1 MKRDLSSNISLQSDS
16 NTNGLQSSQLQ
27 AKDISINKELKE
39 SGNSI
44 DSQNNYFQ
52 SQTYNE
58 HPSLKES
65 AKESSHVN
73 VIDKT
78 TSLKNSSS
86 IDETPSFA
94 LNSNSIEFTP
104 DTKDSLLVKGK
115 DNQLVGFNS
124 LPNAF
129 QKSNIDNMNMPSSGV
144 ENIIASGPNCQSGVE
159 AEKMCDT
166 SQVTCPPLPPE
177 TTEAI
182 TCRQTCPVQSHGKTL
197 CCKPRPKL
205 PCAKQTETTTLRP
218 LVLENDEIN
227 MNNFALTIV
236 PLDLPKQKKLPQ
248 TDPEFINLGNL
259 GEFGVG
265 DEANGTII
273 TGQEA
278 LDLLDFARKSN
289 ISEESI
295 AQQEDMHS

>member
-1 MKRDLSSNISLQSDS
+1 MKRDLSSNISIQSDS
-16 NTNGLQSSQLQ
+16 TTNGLQNSQLQ

-39 SGNSI
+39 IFNSI
-44 DSQNNYFQ
+44 DSQNKYSQ

-94 LNSNSIEFTP
+94 LNSNSIDFTP
-104 DTKDSLLVKGK
+104 DTKDALLVKGK

-129 QKSNIDNMNMPSSGV
+129 QKSNIENMKMPSSGV
-144 ENIIASGPNCQSGVE
+144 ENIIASDPNCQSGVE

-166 SQVTCPPLPPE
+166 SQVTCPPLPLE

-278 LDLLDFARKSN
+278 LDLLDFARRSN
-289 ISEESI
+289 ISEESV
-295 AQQEDMHS
+295 AQKEDMHS

>member
-1 MKRDLSSNISLQSDS
+1 MKRDLSSNISLQTDS
-16 NTNGLQSSQLQ
+16 NTNGLQNSQLQ

-39 SGNSI
+39 SVNSI
-44 DSQNNYFQ
+44 DSQNKYSQ

-65 AKESSHVN
+65 EKESSHVN

-78 TSLKNSSS
+78 NSLKNSSS
-86 IDETPSFA
+86 IDEKPSFV
-94 LNSNSIEFTP
+94 NSNSIEITP

-129 QKSNIDNMNMPSSGV
+129 QKSNIDNMKMPSSGV
-144 ENIIASGPNCQSGVE
+144 ENIIASDPNCQSGVE

>member
-1 MKRDLSSNISLQSDS
+1 MKRDISSNISLQSDS
-16 NTNGLQSSQLQ
+16 TTNGLQNSQLQ
-27 AKDISINKELKE
+27 AKDISINKEIKE
-39 SGNSI
+39 NLNSI
-44 DSQNNYFQ
+44 DNQNKYSQP
-52 SQTYNE
+52 QTINE
-58 HPSLKES
+58 HPNLKES
-65 AKESSHVN
+65 AKESSQVN
-73 VIDKT
+73 GIDKT

-86 IDETPSFA
+86 IDENPSFA

-129 QKSNIDNMNMPSSGV
+129 QKSNINNMKVPSSGV
-144 ENIIASGPNCQSGVE
+144 ENGIASDSNCQSGVE

-182 TCRQTCPVQSHGKTL
+182 TCRQTCPVQSHGKTI

-205 PCAKQTETTTLRP
+205 PCVKQTETTTLRP

-236 PLDLPKQKKLPQ
+236 PLDMPKQKKLPQ

-265 DEANGTII
+265 DEANGTIL

-278 LDLLDFARKSN
+278 LDLLDFARRSN
-289 ISEESI
+289 ASEESV
-295 AQQEDMHS
+295 AQPEDMHS

>member
-1 MKRDLSSNISLQSDS
+1 MKN
-16 NTNGLQSSQLQ
+16 SQLQ
-27 AKDISINKELKE
+27 PKDISINQETNK
-39 SGNSI
+39 SFNSI
-44 DSQNNYFQ
+44 ESQDKYSQSQNH
-52 SQTYNE
+52 NE

-65 AKESSHVN
+65 AKESSQISR
-73 VIDKT
+73 IDKT
-78 TSLKNSSS
+78 TSLINSSS
-86 IDETPSFA
+86 IDENPSSA
-94 LNSNSIEFTP
+94 LNSNSLELKP
-104 DTKDSLLVKGK
+104 DTKDSMLVKGK
-115 DNQLVGFNS
+115 DNELVSFNS

-129 QKSNIDNMNMPSSGV
+129 QKSNVNNMKMPLSGM
-144 ENIIASGPNCQSGVE
+144 ENVIASDSNCQSGVE

-182 TCRQTCPVQSHGKTL
+182 TCRQTCPVQSHEKTI

-236 PLDLPKQKKLPQ
+236 PLDMPKQKKLPQ

-278 LDLLDFARKSN
+278 LDLLDFARRSN
-289 ISEESI
+289 ISEESVE
-295 AQQEDMHS
+295 QQKDMHS